1 MVNLKNEL
9 DELLHYRNAY
19 LLAFSATTG
28 YVCFG
33 WDIGSIG
40 GVLALPSFQQYFGL
54 DKESAAA
61 RAALSGNIV
70 SVLQA
75 GGLYASPCLAEFAEH

>member
-1 MVNLKNEL
+1 MNLKKEL
-9 DELLHYRNAY
+9 DELIHYRNAY
-19 LLAFSATTG
+19 FLAFSATAG

-33 WDIGSIG
+33 WDIGLIG

-61 RAALSGNIV
+61 RAALNGNIV
-70 SVLQA
+70 SILQA
-75 GGLYASPCLAEFAEH
+75 GGLCVSLLSL

>member
-1 MVNLKNEL
+1 MIMATTLKREL
-9 DELLHYRNAY
+9 RDIIQYRNAY

-33 WDIGSIG
+33 WEIGLIG
-40 GVLALPSFQQYFGL
+40 GVITLPSFQQYFGL
-54 DKESAAA
+54 LSESASA
-61 RAALSGNIV
+61 RASLSANIV

-75 GGLYASPCLAEFAEH
+75 GGL

>member
-1 MVNLKNEL
+1 MNLKKEL

-19 LLAFSATTG
+19 FLAFSATTG

-33 WDIGSIG
+33 WDIGLIG

-54 DKESAAA
+54 DNESAAA

-75 GGLYASPCLAEFAEH
+75 GGLWVFLYL

>member
-1 MVNLKNEL
+1 MNLKKEL
-9 DELLHYRNAY
+9 DELIRYRNAY
-19 LLAFSATTG
+19 FLAFSATTG

-33 WDIGSIG
+33 WDIGLIG
-40 GVLALPSFQQYFGL
+40 GVLALPSFKQYFGL

-61 RAALSGNIV
+61 LAALSGNIV

-75 GGLYASPCLAEFAEH
+75 GGL